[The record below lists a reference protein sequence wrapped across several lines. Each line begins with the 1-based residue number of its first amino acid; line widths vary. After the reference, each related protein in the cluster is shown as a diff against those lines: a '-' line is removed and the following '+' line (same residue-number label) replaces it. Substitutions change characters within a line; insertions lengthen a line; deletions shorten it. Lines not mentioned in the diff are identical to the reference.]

1 MKIFDFD
8 NTVYDGESC
17 FDFFMF
23 CLKRKKSLCVHL
35 PSVVFNL
42 IRYKFGK
49 IGIEA
54 VYSFCDRMM
63 NVFFENSAYADEL
76 LDEFWEVNRK
86 KLKPQI
92 LDMIEHGDAIISA
105 APRFL
110 LEKIAPQLKAK
121 TLICTET
128 EADKVT
134 FLCYGKNKVKAFN
147 EHFSEREIDEFYT
160 DSINDAPMML
170 KAKKAYMV
178 KGTEIVPIKKEDL
191 L

>member
-8 NTVYDGESC
+8 NTIYNGESC
-17 FDFFMF
+17 FDFFLF

-35 PSVVFNL
+35 PSVMFNL
-42 IRYKFGK
+42 IRYKTGK

-54 VYSFCDRMM
+54 VYTFCDRMM
-63 NVFFENSAYADEL
+63 SVFFDNSAYADEL

-86 KLKPQI
+86 KLKPEI
-92 LDMIEHGDAIISA
+92 MALIDREDAIISA

-110 LEKIAPQLKAK
+110 LEKIASQLKAE
-121 TLICTET
+121 TIICTET

-134 FLCYGKNKVKAFN
+134 FLCYGRNKVKAFN
-147 EHFSEREIDEFYT
+147 EHFSDCEIDEFYT
-160 DSINDAPMML
+160 DSINDAPMMR

-178 KGTEIVPIKKEDL
+178 NGTEVVPIKKEDL